1 MQKMNK
7 KSPKAICAALALMLA
22 PGVYAAG
29 TLTGKIGVQLVIG
42 AGCTVNNNST
52 AGGTNNW
59 GTLDFGTHSTLTNII
74 DGTVIGSNGSNG
86 ITIVC
91 SEGLTPT
98 LSLDAGQNGS
108 GSTRNLSAG
117 SGGTLIPY
125 RLYSDSART
134 SVINPNAPITLANSS
149 QDLPVYGRVL
159 PEDQS
164 TSSPAAGTYNDIV
177 IATLAW

>member
-1 MQKMNK
+1 MKKMNN
-7 KSPKAICAALALMLA
+7 KSPGVICAALALMLA

-52 AGGTNNW
+52 SEGSNNW
-59 GTLDFGTHSTLTNII
+59 GTLDFGTHSSLNSII
-74 DGTVIGSNGSNG
+74 DGTVTGSNGSSG
-86 ITIVC
+86 ITINC

-98 LSLDAGQNGS
+98 LTLDAGQNGS
-108 GSTRNLSAG
+108 GNVRNLSAG
-117 SGGTLIPY
+117 SGDTLIPY

-134 SVINPNAPITLANSS
+134 SIINPNAPITLADST
-149 QDLPVYGRVL
+149 QDLPVYGRVV
-159 PEDQS
+159 PEDQR
-164 TSSPAAGTYNDIV
+164 TPSPAAGTYNDIV